1 MVIRDKQFVA
11 FNDGQEVEV
20 PEDVEMHKAV
30 DVSYSVEKNA
40 PDQATQTI
48 VDSQDVQ
55 TEEQAEAT
63 ADSSG
68 FVLKE
73 MPQDEH
79 DNCSGNVNPEYARPS
94 SQPRMKQQTK
104 KEASFVTRKFM
115 IICMIIAII
124 VSTGL
129 GAGIAL
135 SLGTNSSNKKH
146 SNLSESSLAAATGSK
161 LTVSQ
166 IIAKNADA
174 VVEIVTE
181 STSMGFWGQQQLSEG
196 AGSGVIVNKD
206 GYIVTNY
213 HVIEGA
219 NSVKVTLHNGD
230 EYPATVVG
238 GENAIDVAVLKISAK
253 DLTPAVLG
261 DSDAI
266 AVGDIAVAIG
276 NPLGSLGGTAT
287 AGIISA
293 LDRQLTIDGRTL
305 NLLQTDAAINLGNSG
320 GGLFNGAGEL
330 IGIVDAK
337 TSAAG
342 VEGLA
347 FAIPIN
353 TLKDDIDSL
362 INNGKV
368 SSKPSIGITIYDV
381 SDENAAMYELEGAGV
396 YIAEVTGKAAQQAG
410 FKEKDRIVSFNGE
423 KIKGSEDL
431 ITKVRKCKVGDTVE
445 VVVSR
450 DGQNITIKT
459 KLEES
464 VVTN

>member
-1 MVIRDKQFVA
+1 MVIKDKQFVA
-11 FNDGQEVEV
+11 FHDGQEVDV
-20 PEDVEMHKAV
+20 PEDIEMHKAV
-30 DVSYSVEKNA
+30 DVSYIVEKNNA
-40 PDQATQTI
+40 EPTSQTY
-48 VDSQDVQ
+48 V
-55 TEEQAEAT
+55 EP
-63 ADSSG
+63 ADASVGDCS
-68 FVLKE
+68 FVPEE
-73 MPQDEH
+73 MPQDESA
-79 DNCSGNVNPEYARPS
+79 NCSGNINPEYARPS
-94 SQPRMKQQTK
+94 AQPRKKRRSHNESNYVTK
-104 KEASFVTRKFM
+104 KFM

-135 SLGTNSSNKKH
+135 TLGGSTSTKKH

-166 IIAKNADA
+166 IVAKNADA

-181 STSMGFWGQQQLSEG
+181 STSMGLWGQQQLSEG
-196 AGSGVIVNKD
+196 AGSGVIVNKN

-219 NSVKVTLHNGD
+219 NSIRVTLHNGD
-230 EYPATVVG
+230 EYPATIVG

-253 DLTPAVLG
+253 DLSPAVLG

-266 AVGDIAVAIG
+266 AVGDLAVAIG

-305 NLLQTDAAINLGNSG
+305 NLLQTDAAINPGNSG

-337 TSAAG
+337 TAAAG

-362 INNGKV
+362 ISNGKV
-368 SSKPSIGITIYDV
+368 SGKPSIGITIYDV
-381 SDENAAMYELEGAGV
+381 SDENASMYNLDGAGV

-410 FKEKDRIVSFNGE
+410 FKEADKIISFNGE
-423 KIKGSEDL
+423 NIKDSDDL
-431 ITKVRKCKVGDTVE
+431 ITRVRKCKVGDMVE

-450 DGQNITIKT
+450 EGQKITIKT
-459 KLEES
+459 KLEETI
-464 VVTN
+464 VTN